1 MLYIRVYFNY
11 LFIFFVCDH
20 SDNDVQVEGENLD
33 NGVENPVATDEMDVN
48 QDKGVENQGPIGG
61 ANAKG
66 NICVK
71 GDF

>member
-1 MLYIRVYFNY
+1 M
-11 LFIFFVCDH
+11 
-20 SDNDVQVEGENLD
+20 QVEGENLD
-33 NGVENPVATDEMDVN
+33 NGVENPVATDEMDMN
-48 QDKGVENQGPIGG
+48 PDKRAENQGPIGG